1 MPRNSAARL
10 CCILFKNYIKPQQRV
25 DTLLQ
30 VDVVSYLKTTSNHN
44 RRSMLS
50 LRLNVVSY
58 LKTTSNHNLSM
69 VFLKAPFVVSYLK
82 TTSNHNM
89 HDARFPI
96 IWLYLI

>member
-44 RRSMLS
+44 PYKATRRVPV
-50 LRLNVVSY
+50 VVSY
-58 LKTTSNHNLSM
+58 LKTTSNHN
-69 VFLKAPFVVSYLK
+69 F
-82 TTSNHNM
+82 TS
-89 HDARFPI
+89 AI
-96 IWLYLI
+96 LE